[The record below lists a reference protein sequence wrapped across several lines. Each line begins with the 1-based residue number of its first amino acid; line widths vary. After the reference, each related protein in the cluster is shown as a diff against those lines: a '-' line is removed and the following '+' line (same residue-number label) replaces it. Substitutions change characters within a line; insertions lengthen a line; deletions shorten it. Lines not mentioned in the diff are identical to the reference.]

1 MRKPLILLGIMALT
15 VGLLAGCGTPDVVT
29 NTIIVDKNGK
39 VTEALVEDFDK
50 DYYSAEELEAFVE
63 AEIADYEADH
73 ESGAVKMS
81 GLTVEAGTAKMVMKY
96 ADAAAYRDFHKANF
110 YVGTV
115 VDAQSAGYK
124 FDVMFAEVTEGTAG
138 AATVSGDVVMAAE
151 GNVLA
156 IQDYIDVQVPGTI
169 TYVSEGVTV
178 TGSGSASIQAAN
190 ETDVAPV
197 AYIVY
202 K

>member
-1 MRKPLILLGIMALT
+1 MRKPVILLGIMALV
-15 VGLLAGCGTPDVVT
+15 VGLFAGCGTPDVST
-29 NTIIVDKNGK
+29 NTIIVDNKGK

-50 DYYSAEELEAFVE
+50 DYYSAEELEAFVDEQIAEYETTHE
-63 AEIADYEADH
+63 AG
-73 ESGAVKMS
+73 SVKMS
-81 GLTVEAGTAKMVMKY
+81 GLTVEEGTARMIMKY
-96 ADAAAYRDFHKANF
+96 TSATAYADFHQAAF

-115 VDAQSAGYK
+115 VDAQTAGYK
-124 FDVMFAEVTEGTAG
+124 FDTTFYAVTDGAAATTATEGTAV
-138 AATVSGDVVMAAE
+138 AAGE
-151 GNVLA
+151 GNVLV

-178 TGSGSASIQAAN
+178 TGSGSASIVAAN

-197 AYIVY
+197 SYIVY

>member
-1 MRKPLILLGIMALT
+1 MRKPVILLGIMALM
-15 VGLLAGCGTPDVVT
+15 VGLLAGCGTPDVST

-50 DYYSAEELEAFVE
+50 DYYSADELEAFVE
-63 AEIADYEADH
+63 AEIAEYETSH
-73 ESGAVKMS
+73 EAGSVKMS
-81 GLTVEAGTAKMVMKY
+81 GLSVEEGTARMLMKY
-96 ADAAAYRDFHKANF
+96 SNATAYSDFHQANF
-110 YVGTV
+110 FVGTV
-115 VDAQSAGYK
+115 VDAQTAGYK
-124 FDVMFAEVTEGTAG
+124 FDTDFYAVTEGA
-138 AATVSGDVVMAAE
+138 AATTATQGADVMAGE
-151 GNVLA
+151 GSVLV

-178 TGSGSASIQAAN
+178 TGSSSASIVAVN